1 MASTARR
8 DRAAWD
14 VARLHFEGGHSMEEI
29 ADRLGVSR
37 STVSRL
43 LQHARDIGLVEVRV
57 ASSPDEI
64 APLERRLSE
73 RWGIK
78 VVVAA
83 VPPGSG
89 DEATLEHVA
98 EMAAR
103 VIADA
108 VTPESV
114 IGVAWGSTMEAVSR
128 HLPAR
133 ATPGSTVVQLNGA
146 GNFHTS
152 GVPYASEL
160 LRRFGEA
167 FGARIEQFPV
177 PTFFDAA
184 ATRDAFWRERTTRR
198 ILALHARLDLAVFGI
213 GSPFANTPGH
223 VYQGGYLERSDY
235 SQLRAERV
243 VGDVATVFYRADGS
257 FTGIPL
263 NDRASGP
270 SFAVLRRA
278 RRRVCVVSGAG
289 KSPAL
294 GGALAAGLITDLIVD
309 RDLALATLRSGR

>member
-1 MASTARR
+1 MTSTALR
-8 DRAAWD
+8 DRTAWD
-14 VARLHFEGGHSMEEI
+14 VARLHYEDGRSMEAI
-29 ADRLGVSR
+29 AERLNVSR

-73 RWGIK
+73 RWGIR
-78 VVVAA
+78 VAVAA
-83 VPPGSG
+83 VPSGSG
-89 DEATLEHVA
+89 DEAALEPVA
-98 EMAAR
+98 KLAAR
-103 VIADA
+103 IIADA
-108 VTPESV
+108 ATPESV

-133 ATPGSTVVQLNGA
+133 STPGSTVVQLNGA

-160 LRRFGEA
+160 LRRFGES

-177 PTFFDAA
+177 PAFFDAA
-184 ATRDAFWRERTTRR
+184 ATREAFWRERTTRR
-198 ILALHARLDLAVFGI
+198 ILALHARLDLAVFGV
-213 GSPFANTPGH
+213 GSPFADTPGH
-223 VYQGGYLERSDY
+223 VYQGGYLERNDY
-235 SQLRAERV
+235 SQLRSERV

-257 FTGIPL
+257 HTGIPL

-278 RRRVCVVSGAG
+278 RRRISVASGTG
-289 KSPAL
+289 KAAAVN
-294 GGALAAGLITDLIVD
+294 GALAAGLITDLVVD
-309 RDLALATLRSGR
+309 RELALAALQASR